1 MKWSP
6 VVTGQLI
13 MVNKNNT
20 TQIIYKQLSILIA
33 QDGFFFYLR
42 HSQNKLS
49 KAFEKIPIDDIFKE
63 GSLKRFKKVLKII
76 CHQFDFK
83 SIKVAFADSNY
94 SFVPSAYYKE
104 ASKADYLKYNV
115 QLLGEDQ
122 ITADFIEEID
132 LYQVYIPLMHY
143 HNVILD
149 LVEEFDYQ
157 HFTNS
162 LIVKSK
168 PKSYNNIQKF
178 NVFISE
184 STLDIVAF
192 EGLKFKLCN
201 TFTYDTDY
209 DLAYYILFAV
219 EGLNFDQR
227 KMQLNIYHDLDETTW
242 LEVLKAYVL
251 NINCEQKVL
260 SSFIA

>member
-1 MKWSP
+1 
-6 VVTGQLI
+6 
-13 MVNKNNT
+13 MVNKNNST
-20 TQIIYKQLSILIA
+20 PIIYKQLSILIT
-33 QDGFFFYLR
+33 QDGFFFYLQ
-42 HSQNKLS
+42 HPFDESS

-63 GSLKRFKKVLKII
+63 NSLKRFKKELKII
-76 CHQFDFK
+76 CNQFDFK

-122 ITADFIEEID
+122 ITADFIKEID
-132 LYQVYIPLMHY
+132 VYQIYIPLMHY

-149 LVEEFDYQ
+149 MVDEFEYQ

-162 LIVKSK
+162 LIIMSS
-168 PKSYNNIQKF
+168 PKSFDNSQKI
-178 NVFISE
+178 NVFIDE

-201 TFTYDTDY
+201 TFTYDTNY

-227 KMQLNIYHDLDETTW
+227 KMQLNIYHDLDETPW
-242 LEVLKAYVL
+242 LDVLKAYVL
-251 NINCEQKVL
+251 NINCEQKAL
-260 SSFIA
+260 SSFIV